1 MNWRHGERHPALVRL
16 PSEKAIDKLPLGRNF
31 CRPHMSPVIK
41 QSGKNDRL
49 ERDLQILRQIWKP
62 AELKVGE
69 RGNEVEVPRR
79 LGHCLARFYRS

>member
-1 MNWRHGERHPALVRL
+1 
-16 PSEKAIDKLPLGRNF
+16 
-31 CRPHMSPVIK
+31 VIK

-49 ERDLQILRQIWKP
+49 ERDLQILWQIWKP